1 MQSFFTKPA
10 IILHEVGFF
19 IASALRRSY
28 IYTMRRIYLDYSA
41 TTPLDPRVL
50 EAMSLVFREQYGNAS
65 SVHSFGR
72 EARKVLE
79 ESRERIAS
87 FIGARSDEVF
97 FTSGGTEADNYAIKG
112 VAIAGK
118 KKGNNH
124 IIISAIEHH
133 AVLHPAEHL
142 REEGF
147 KVDVVPVDSM
157 GMVDPADI
165 QKAITPATCLISI
178 MHANNEVGTIEPIR
192 EISAIAK
199 QHGALLHSDTV
210 QSVGKIPV
218 NVNELGVDLLSI
230 SAHKIYGPKGIG
242 AIYIRKGTEIKT
254 LIEGGAQESN
264 RRAGTENV
272 PLAVGFA
279 KAVELCT
286 IEDEAKRLNQLRE
299 TLRLKLLQKFNNF
312 IVNGHPKAHLP
323 HILSISF
330 DSTVMPVDGEAL
342 IMGMDLRGVAV
353 TSGSACTS
361 GSLQSSHVLLA
372 MGCDEKTAKATIR
385 FSLGRLT
392 TEDELNYA
400 VESLEDVLTQMRL
413 ASQ

>member
-1 MQSFFTKPA
+1 M
-10 IILHEVGFF
+10 
-19 IASALRRSY
+19 
-28 IYTMRRIYLDYSA
+28 DYSA

-50 EAMSLVFREQYGNAS
+50 EAMSLIFSQHYGNAS

-72 EARKVLE
+72 EARNVLE
-79 ESRERIAS
+79 ESREHIAS
-87 FIGARSDEVF
+87 FIGARSDEIF

-112 VAIAGK
+112 VASAGK
-118 KKGNNH
+118 KKGKNH

-142 REEGF
+142 RSEGF
-147 KVDVVPVDSM
+147 KVDLIPVESS

-165 QKAITPATCLISI
+165 QRAITPETCLISI

-199 QHGALLHSDTV
+199 QHGAVLHSDTV

-242 AIYIRKGTEIKT
+242 AIYIRKGTKIET

-279 KAVELCT
+279 KAIELCNVEEET
-286 IEDEAKRLNQLRE
+286 KRLSQLRE
-299 TLRLKLLQKFNNF
+299 SLKSKLLRKFDTL
-312 IVNGHPKAHLP
+312 IVNGHPDAHLP
-323 HILSISF
+323 HILSVSF
-330 DSTVMPVDGEAL
+330 DSTAMPVDGEAL

-372 MGCDEKTAKATIR
+372 MGRDERTARATIR

-392 TEDELNYA
+392 TEDELTYA
-400 VESLEDVLTQMRL
+400 VEALEDVLDKMGL
-413 ASQ
+413 AN

>member
-1 MQSFFTKPA
+1 MAVAFAKPT
-10 IILHEVGFF
+10 IVVTLVGFF
-19 IASALRRSY
+19 IASAACRSY
-28 IYTMRRIYLDYSA
+28 IKSMKRVYLDYSA
-41 TTPLDPRVL
+41 TTPLDPSVL
-50 EAMSLVFREQYGNAS
+50 EVMSLIFREQYGNAS

-72 EARKVLE
+72 EAKKVLE

-87 FIGARSDEVF
+87 FIGARSDEIF
-97 FTSGGTEADNYAIKG
+97 FTSGGTEADNYAVKG
-112 VAIAGK
+112 VAFAGK
-118 KKGNNH
+118 KNGRNH

-133 AVLHPAEHL
+133 AVLHSAEHL

-157 GMVDPADI
+157 GMVDPADV
-165 QKAITPATCLISI
+165 QKIITPETCIVSI

-192 EISAIAK
+192 EISAITK
-199 QHGALLHSDTV
+199 QHGAVLHSDTV
-210 QSVGKIPV
+210 QSIGKIPV
-218 NVNELGVDLLSI
+218 NVDELGVDLLSI

-242 AIYIRKGTEIKT
+242 AIYIRKGTEIET

-272 PLAVGFA
+272 PLAMGFA

-286 IEDEAKRLNQLRE
+286 IADEAKRINQLRE
-299 TLRLKLLQKFNNF
+299 SLKSKLLQKFNNLL
-312 IVNGHPKAHLP
+312 VNEHPQAHLP
-323 HILSISF
+323 HILSVSF
-330 DSTVMPVDGEAL
+330 DSSAMHVDGEAL

-361 GSLQSSHVLLA
+361 GSMQSSHVLLA
-372 MGCDEKTAKATIR
+372 MGRNEKTAKATIR

-400 VESLEDVLTQMRL
+400 AEALEDVLAKMR
-413 ASQ
+413 QDK